1 MLRLNVS
8 WEKTKIYIIRFSNF
22 IKLGDYNAEYLLLNC
37 EELYMKTLI
46 LRAQWRAYI
55 HAHLKLIL
63 QSNYSIHMVCIQ
75 EIRCH
80 YDYYDVFN
88 HNLIIL
94 IVND

>member
-37 EELYMKTLI
+37 EELYI
-46 LRAQWRAYI
+46 YI